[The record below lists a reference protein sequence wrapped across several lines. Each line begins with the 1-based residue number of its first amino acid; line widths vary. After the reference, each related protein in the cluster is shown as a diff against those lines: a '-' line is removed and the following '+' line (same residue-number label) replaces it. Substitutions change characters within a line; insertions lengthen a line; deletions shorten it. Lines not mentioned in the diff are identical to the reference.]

1 MNNLNEIENL
11 TDLNEHEL
19 SKVEG
24 GFLPLA
30 AAAAIFIIGT
40 ETGWW

>member
-1 MNNLNEIENL
+1 MKNLNEIEGL
-11 TDLNEHEL
+11 EDLNKNEL
-19 SKVEG
+19 SKVDG
-24 GFLPLA
+24 GMLPLM